1 VSNVV
6 SHITNQE
13 ETPEEGKQNQIRYL
27 KHYKAQKLCF
37 WNEYYYPVDVGCWT
51 YIG

>member
-13 ETPEEGKQNQIRYL
+13 ETPEEGKQNRIRYH
-27 KHYKAQKLCF
+27 KHFQQGVL
-37 WNEYYYPVDVGCWT
+37 
-51 YIG
+51 